1 MTNGKGDD
9 QRPIEDREH
18 FDSEYDRIFQ
28 GKDKLCCIRCGKGL
42 PINKHGCYGLCACKT
57 TKKGKQ

>member
-1 MTNGKGDD
+1 MTNGKTDKP
-9 QRPIEDREH
+9 RPIDRKKWEDNYPE
-18 FDSEYDRIFQ
+18 SM
-28 GKDKLCCIRCGKGL
+28 GKGKLCCIRCGKGL